1 MQTKKTIAIVAV
13 MTILTAT
20 VVATLKAPA
29 QQTAPAPVVR
39 VGEPEKV
46 CQLTGDIDWVTGRP
60 TAARTLTNYGLD
72 AADLGYPVEHNGK
85 LVLLFGDTWPSLQ
98 GLTGAASEVPPNDA
112 VGESARTDLPNSE
125 TCLDMVVYS
134 RSAGGKKI
142 FDPSTI
148 TGPVKVKQ
156 GWFNVPSGGVSV
168 KGSLYAF
175 FWTDHC
181 VKPSVLQ
188 PSPDHPLALPAPTRE
203 CPETPER
210 NSVGKAVMARSDD
223 AGHTFSGVVD
233 MPEGFVY
240 TTAVNARILTT
251 LPEEQ
256 KLGVYILGVPRYRAS
271 IPDLAFAPV
280 ESFADPKTWRFF
292 AGLTPQGQPKWVSRA
307 EWKPG
312 PDKQIYT
319 PIIPAGNNVGEFS
332 ITWNEPLRMW
342 LLMYDGVAVR
352 VAQAPWGLWSAP
364 TAILG
369 PADHP
374 GCTLH
379 MIPDGCGNRRNYWPK
394 KANGKFVPGGF
405 YAPYVLNRYTR
416 AAEGA
421 RSATIYWTLSLWNPY
436 QVYIMKTTIELP
448 PQPGPPW
455 RINQPRPIEQPLP
468 REEAPVER
476 PQMK

>member
-1 MQTKKTIAIVAV
+1 MQTRKTRAV
-13 MTILTAT
+13 VLAMTILTAT
-20 VVATLKAPA
+20 VVSTLWAGAQPAAP
-29 QQTAPAPVVR
+29 TPVAR

-46 CQLTGDIDWVTGRP
+46 CQLTGEIDWVTGRP
-60 TAARTLTNYGLD
+60 TAARTLSNYGMD

-85 LVLLFGDTWPSLQ
+85 LVLLFGDTWPSLA

-112 VGESARTDLPNSE
+112 VGESSRSELPNSE
-125 TCLDMVVYS
+125 SCLEMKVYS
-134 RSAGGKKI
+134 RSAGGKKV
-142 FDPSTI
+142 FDPATI

-156 GWFNVPSGGVSV
+156 GQFNVPSGGVSV

-188 PSPDHPLALPAPTRE
+188 PSPEHPLALPAPTRE
-203 CPETPER
+203 CPETAER
-210 NSVGKAVMARSDD
+210 NSIGKGVMARSDD
-223 AGHTFSGVVD
+223 GGHTFSGVVD
-233 MPEGFVY
+233 LPEGFVY
-240 TTAVNARILTT
+240 STAVNAKIQTT

-256 KLGVYILGVPRYRAS
+256 KLGVFILGVPRYRAS
-271 IPDLAFAPV
+271 VPYLAYAPV
-280 ESFADPKTWRFF
+280 ESFADPATWRFF
-292 AGLTPQGQPKWVSRA
+292 AGLTSQGRPKWVSRA

-319 PIIPAGNNVGEFS
+319 PVIAAGNNVGEFS

-342 LLMYDGVAVR
+342 LLMYDSVAVR
-352 VAQAPWGLWSAP
+352 VAQAPWGPWSAP

-374 GCTLH
+374 GCNLH

-405 YAPYVLNRYTR
+405 YATYVLNRYTR
-416 AAEGA
+416 AAEGG
-421 RSATIYWTLSLWNPY
+421 RGATIYWTMSNWNPY

-448 PQPGPPW
+448 LQVAPHLPIGRPRLEAPPT
-455 RINQPRPIEQPLP
+455 PAG
-468 REEAPVER
+468 EAPVER
-476 PQMK
+476 PR

>member
-1 MQTKKTIAIVAV
+1 MQMRKTKAIAVAV
-13 MTILTAT
+13 TIMTAM
-20 VVATLKAPA
+20 VVATLNASA
-29 QQTAPAPVVR
+29 QQKAPAPVVR

-46 CQLTGDIDWVTGRP
+46 CQLTGDVDWVTGRP
-60 TAARTLTNYGLD
+60 TAARTLTNFGLD

-85 LVLLFGDTWPSLQ
+85 LVLLFGDSWPSLQ
-98 GLTGAASEVPPNDA
+98 GLNGAAGEIPPNDA
-112 VGESARTDLPNSE
+112 VGESARTELPNEKS
-125 TCLDMVVYS
+125 CLDMTVYS
-134 RSAGGKKI
+134 RSAGGKKV

-181 VKPSVLQ
+181 GKPTGLQ
-188 PSPDHPLALPAPTRE
+188 PEPEHPLALPAPTQE

-210 NSVGKAVMARSDD
+210 NSIGKGVMARSDD
-223 AGHTFSGVVD
+223 AGHTFSGVEA

-240 TTAVNARILTT
+240 STAVNARILTT
-251 LPEEQ
+251 LPDEQ
-256 KLGVYILGVPRYRAS
+256 KLGIFILGEPRYRAS
-271 IPDLAFAPV
+271 VPYLAYAPV
-280 ESFADPKTWRFF
+280 ESFADQKTWRFF

-312 PDKQIYT
+312 PDKQIFT
-319 PIIPAGNNVGEFS
+319 PAYPVGNDVGEFS
-332 ITWNEPLRMW
+332 ITWNAPLRVW
-342 LLMYDGVAVR
+342 LLMYGGVSVR
-352 VAQAPWGLWSAP
+352 VATAPWGPWSAP

-394 KANGKFVPGGF
+394 TANGKFVQGGF

-416 AAEGA
+416 PGGEA
-421 RSATIYWTLSLWNPY
+421 RSATIYWTLSTWNPY

-448 PQPGPPW
+448 LQAAPIRPIG
-455 RINQPRPIEQPLP
+455 QPRLA
-468 REEAPVER
+468 APPM
-476 PQMK
+476 PQ